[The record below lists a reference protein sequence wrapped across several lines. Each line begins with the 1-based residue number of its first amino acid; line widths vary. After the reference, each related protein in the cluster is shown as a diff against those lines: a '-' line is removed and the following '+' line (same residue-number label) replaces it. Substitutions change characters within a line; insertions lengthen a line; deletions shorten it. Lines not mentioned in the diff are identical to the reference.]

1 MDPLSDS
8 PSGGGKAE
16 GEQRGALGAVAGQ
29 VRSGSR
35 VLVAGA
41 AIGELCRQLK
51 QQRRCEVDG
60 YELDARLA
68 ESAAP
73 WCRQLLTGRPEGLFA
88 EGGGAERTYDAVV
101 CYGLFERLQAP
112 EPVLARLKAAL
123 RPGGAIVAAIPNAAY
138 AGMVACLA
146 AGEFRRGEA
155 GPDGAAPRMYTL
167 KSFIGLLESQ
177 GWEVGPV
184 DARRLPVAASEYADC
199 LGRLDRPVSNYLL
212 GRDGAD
218 IHSAVFTAR
227 PAAGEPR
234 RFELA
239 PAPGEPAPVP
249 LTAAVDVV
257 VPLVS
262 DLETVRRCLESLA
275 ANPQQ
280 TPNSVICVSTSETG
294 DEVRSYIEGLA
305 AAGQASFI
313 AGDGVGY
320 TDAANLGLMLNPD
333 RDAVLLDDTV
343 EVSGLWLDRLRRVAG
358 SAADVATASPFS
370 GNGIYCAYPR
380 LDRLNPVPAVESV
393 ASLDRLFK
401 ETAAGA
407 TLEIPMAPG
416 LCTYIRRG
424 ALERVGYLDS
434 LHFGHGYGAVPD
446 FSLRAMLKG
455 YRHLLAGVYVASS
468 RSWHGGGDRE
478 RQRQDARQ
486 MRLRHPG
493 LGKMIREACDADPA
507 LGWRRRVDLARIAG
521 SDRRR
526 LLMVT
531 HALGGQVER
540 QVRLTARLL
549 EPQLEV
555 LTLYPGLAGVVM
567 VRWERAGEE
576 FRAGFPLPAETPQLE
591 AFLQD
596 MGIARVHYHHLAGL
610 PESVARLPDA
620 LGVPYDFTVHD
631 YYTICPRFDLV
642 RLDGAYCGEP
652 DAPACN
658 GCRAEAPVA
667 SYEDIR
673 DWRQRHA
680 DFLGAAARVF
690 VPSRDALAKLGGY
703 FPDAPLAYLPAPD
716 AWPGAPAARREIK
729 VAVPAFELP
738 DAARF
743 LLEDCARDAEA
754 RGLPLFFTVLGREA
768 APPPA
773 SSLRYAGPVAAG
785 AMALAIERERADVIF
800 FPVAGPEAE
809 ADALSAALA
818 SGLPVLAPRQ
828 GVYAELLDGQPGAE
842 LLEPGAPTPSF
853 NDRIMEMSAI
863 RTATAHAHED

>member
-8 PSGGGKAE
+8 PPGGGGAE
-16 GEQRGALGAVAGQ
+16 GQRPDGLAAVAGR

-41 AIGELCRQLK
+41 AIGDLCRQLK
-51 QQRRCEVDG
+51 QKRRCEVDG

-73 WCRQLLTGRPEGLFA
+73 WCRQLLAGSPEGLLADAGAA
-88 EGGGAERTYDAVV
+88 EQTYDAVV
-101 CYGLFERLQAP
+101 CHGLFERLQAP

-123 RPGGAIVAAIPNAAY
+123 RPKGALIAAIPNAAY
-138 AGMVACLA
+138 AGMAACLA
-146 AGEFRRGEA
+146 NGDFRGGEA
-155 GPDGAAPRMYTL
+155 SPDGAAPRMYTL

-199 LGRLDRPVSNYLL
+199 LGRLERPVSNYLL

-227 PAAGEPR
+227 PAVGEPR

-239 PAPGEPAPVP
+239 TALAEPDSAP

-262 DLETVRRCLESLA
+262 DLETVRCCLESLG

-280 TPNSVICVSTSETG
+280 TPNGVICVGTSETG
-294 DEVRSYIEGLA
+294 EEVRSYIEGLA
-305 AAGQASFI
+305 AAGQVSFI

-320 TDAANLGLMLNPD
+320 TDAANLGLLLNPD

-343 EVSGLWLDRLRRVAG
+343 EVSGRWLDRLRRAAG
-358 SAADVATASPFS
+358 SAAEVATASPFS

-380 LDRLNPVPAVESV
+380 LDRLNPVPAGESV

-401 ETAAGA
+401 EAAAGGA
-407 TLEIPMAPG
+407 LEIPMAPG
-416 LCTYIRRG
+416 LCTYIRRS

-434 LHFGHGYGAVPD
+434 LHFGHGYGAVTD

-468 RSWHGGGDRE
+468 RNWHDGGDRE

-486 MRLRHPG
+486 MRLRHPE
-493 LGKMIREACDADPA
+493 LGKMIREACGADPA

-521 SDRRR
+521 SERQR

-576 FRAGFPLPAETPQLE
+576 FHAGFPLPAETPQLE
-591 AFLQD
+591 AFLK
-596 MGIARVHYHHLAGL
+596 GLELARIHYHHLAGL
-610 PESVARLPDA
+610 PESVARLPDV

-652 DAPACN
+652 GLPACN

-673 DWRQRHA
+673 HWRQRHA
-680 DFLGAAARVF
+680 AFLAAAARVF

-703 FPDAPLAYLPAPD
+703 FPEAPLAYLPAPD
-716 AWPGAPAARREIK
+716 DGSGSPEPIREVK

-754 RGLPLFFTVLGREA
+754 RGLPLFFTVLGREV
-768 APPPA
+768 APPV
-773 SSLRYAGPVAAG
+773 SSLRYTGPVAASD
-785 AMALAIERERADVIF
+785 MVRAIGRERADAIF
-800 FPVAGPEAE
+800 FPAAGPEVEAE
-809 ADALSAALA
+809 ALPAALS
-818 SGLPVLAPRQ
+818 SGLPVLAPRL
-828 GVYAELLDGQPGAE
+828 GIYEEALEGRPGAE
-842 LLEPGAPTPSF
+842 LLEPGAPASAF
-853 NDRIMEMSAI
+853 NDRIMEMTAA
-863 RTATAHAHED
+863 RTASAHED